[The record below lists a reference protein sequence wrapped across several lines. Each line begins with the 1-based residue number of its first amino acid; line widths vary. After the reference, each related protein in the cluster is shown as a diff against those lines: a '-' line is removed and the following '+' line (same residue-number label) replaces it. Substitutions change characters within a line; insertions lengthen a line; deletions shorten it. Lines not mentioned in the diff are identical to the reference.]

1 MRADWWPQPREHLAE
16 AYRRAHEQWDRE
28 RIGRYERAGFG
39 FRDGYH
45 GAYAERPAYSA
56 PRGRLKPP
64 EPEGSGWPHRHWTL
78 TAEARARHL
87 RALGDRDLA
96 HSVGA
101 ALYNAIDAEAD
112 RVSVYAT
119 GGRITL
125 VGVVRTARAL
135 RAARAAASGV
145 PGVRAVRSAL
155 RLRRY

>member
-39 FRDGYH
+39 FGDGYR
-45 GAYAERPAYSA
+45 GAYAERPAYAA

-87 RALGDRDLA
+87 RALADRDIA

-101 ALYNAIDAEAD
+101 ALYNAIGPGAD
-112 RVSVYAT
+112 RISVYAT
-119 GGRITL
+119 GGRVVL
-125 VGVVRTARAL
+125 VGRVHTPRAL
-135 RAARAAASGV
+135 RAAPAVAREV